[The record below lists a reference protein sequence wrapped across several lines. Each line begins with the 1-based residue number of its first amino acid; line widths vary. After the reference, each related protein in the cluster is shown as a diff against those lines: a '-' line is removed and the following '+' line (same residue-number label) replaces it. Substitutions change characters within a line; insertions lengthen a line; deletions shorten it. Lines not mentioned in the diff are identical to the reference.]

1 MSRLVVGGTIGI
13 DTIRAPWGSADRV
26 LGGSASYAATSAAL
40 LSDGVELIGAVG
52 EDFPKVHTDA
62 LTAIGVGLQGLDVR
76 SGEETFQWGGCYGE
90 NPDQRTTD
98 FTILGVL
105 EGAPAPVPESVA
117 SSPKLLLG
125 NSHPAHQSALLDAM
139 PSVDLAVADTMGL
152 WIDVARPEL
161 ESLLSRVHGVV
172 MNEEEAASF
181 TGAPSLVDAAHQ
193 LLDLG
198 PNFAVVKK
206 GQHGCILASRDGLS
220 VLPAWPSLAAE
231 VRDPTGAGD
240 TFVGAMMACLP
251 ASACPSLTD
260 LRNAAALG
268 TVAAS
273 FTIAD
278 FATSALHEAGKDGI
292 HERLNVF
299 REMCTFS

>member
-1 MSRLVVGGTIGI
+1 MSGLVVGGTIGI

-26 LGGSASYAATSAAL
+26 LGGSASYAATAAAL

-52 EDFPKVHTDA
+52 EDFPSDHTDA
-62 LTAIGVGLQGLDVR
+62 LRSIGVGLQGLDVR
-76 SGEETFQWGGCYGE
+76 SGEETFQWGGCYGD

-105 EGAPAPVPESVA
+105 EGSPAPVPPSVA
-117 SSPKLLLG
+117 SVSKLLLG
-125 NSHPAHQSALLDAM
+125 NSHPAQQSALLDAM
-139 PSVDLAVADTMGL
+139 PSVALAVADTMGL

-181 TGAPSLVDAAHQ
+181 TGAPSLVDAAQ
-193 LLDLG
+193 KLLDLG

-206 GQHGCILASRDGLS
+206 GQHGCIIASREGLS

-251 ASACPSLTD
+251 SAAAPSLVD
-260 LRNAAALG
+260 LRHAAALG
-268 TVAAS
+268 TVTAS

-278 FATSALHEAGKDGI
+278 FATKALHDAGEKGI
-292 HERLNVF
+292 RARLDAF
-299 REMCTFS
+299 REMCNFS

>member
-52 EDFPKVHTDA
+52 EDFPSAHTSA
-62 LTAIGVGLQGLDVR
+62 LNSIGVGLEGLDVR
-76 SGEETFQWGGCYGE
+76 SGEETFQWGGCYGD

-105 EGAPAPVPESVA
+105 EGAPAPVPSSVA
-117 SSPKLLLG
+117 SCSKLLLG
-125 NSHPAHQSALLDAM
+125 NSHPAHQLALLDAM

-172 MNEEEAASF
+172 MNEEEAASY
-181 TGAPSLVDAAHQ
+181 TNAPSLVDAAQ
-193 LLDLG
+193 KLLDLG

-206 GQHGCILASRDGLS
+206 GQHGCIIASHEGLS

-240 TFVGAMMACLP
+240 TFVGAMMSCLP
-251 ASACPSLTD
+251 SASCPSLVE
-260 LRNAAALG
+260 LQNAAALG
-268 TVAAS
+268 TITAS

-278 FATSALHEAGKDGI
+278 FATKALLAAGEKGI
-292 HERLNVF
+292 RERLNLF
-299 REMCTFS
+299 RAMCCFS

>member
-1 MSRLVVGGTIGI
+1 MSV
-13 DTIRAPWGSADRV
+13 RV
-26 LGGSASYAATSAAL
+26 KRPSN
-40 LSDGVELIGAVG
+40 
-52 EDFPKVHTDA
+52 
-62 LTAIGVGLQGLDVR
+62 
-76 SGEETFQWGGCYGE
+76 GGCYGE

-181 TGAPSLVDAAHQ
+181 TGAPSLVDASHH

-206 GQHGCILASRDGLS
+206 GSTAASLLREMACRCSPRGLHWPLKSATQLALATPSSRDDGLPS
-220 VLPAWPSLAAE
+220 GLGLPFADRPPQRRR
-231 VRDPTGAGD
+231 VGD
-240 TFVGAMMACLP
+240 GRRQLYHRRF
-251 ASACPSLTD
+251 
-260 LRNAAALG
+260 RHQR
-268 TVAAS
+268 
-273 FTIAD
+273 
-278 FATSALHEAGKDGI
+278 FA
-292 HERLNVF
+292 
-299 REMCTFS
+299 

>member
-1 MSRLVVGGTIGI
+1 MSGLVVGGTIGI

-26 LGGSASYAATSAAL
+26 LGGSASYAATAAAL
-40 LSDGVELIGAVG
+40 LSDGVELVGAVG
-52 EDFPKVHTDA
+52 EDFPTAHTEA
-62 LTAIGVGLQGLDVR
+62 LRAIGVGLEGLDVR
-76 SGEETFQWGGCYGE
+76 PGEETFQWGGCYGD

-105 EGAPAPVPESVA
+105 EGAPAPVPSRVSEA
-117 SSPKLLLG
+117 PKLLLG

-152 WIDVARPEL
+152 WIDVARPDL
-161 ESLLSRVHGVV
+161 EALLGRVHGVV
-172 MNEEEAASF
+172 MNEEEAAAF
-181 TGAPSLVDAAHQ
+181 TNAPSLVDAAFK

-198 PNFAVVKK
+198 PNFSVVKK
-206 GQHGCILASRDGLS
+206 GQHGCIVAAREGLA

-240 TFVGAMMACLP
+240 TFVGAMMASLP
-251 ASACPSLTD
+251 SCPSPSLSE

-268 TVAAS
+268 TVTAS

-278 FATSALHEAGKDGI
+278 FATQALRDAGGEGI
-292 HERLNVF
+292 RDRLQDF
-299 REMCTFS
+299 RELCSFS

>member
-1 MSRLVVGGTIGI
+1 MGGG
-13 DTIRAPWGSADRV
+13 
-26 LGGSASYAATSAAL
+26 ATAK
-40 LSDGVELIGAVG
+40 I
-52 EDFPKVHTDA
+52 
-62 LTAIGVGLQGLDVR
+62 LTKGPL
-76 SGEETFQWGGCYGE
+76 T
-90 NPDQRTTD
+90 

-206 GQHGCILASRDGLS
+206 GQHGCIIASRDGLS

-260 LRNAAALG
+260 LRTPPRWGRLPPALPSLISPPVLCTKPEKMASMNA
-268 TVAAS
+268 
-273 FTIAD
+273 
-278 FATSALHEAGKDGI
+278 
-292 HERLNVF
+292 
-299 REMCTFS
+299 

>member
-1 MSRLVVGGTIGI
+1 MSVQVKR
-13 DTIRAPWGSADRV
+13 PSN
-26 LGGSASYAATSAAL
+26 
-40 LSDGVELIGAVG
+40 
-52 EDFPKVHTDA
+52 
-62 LTAIGVGLQGLDVR
+62 
-76 SGEETFQWGGCYGE
+76 GGCYGE

-206 GQHGCILASRDGLS
+206 GQHGCIIASRDGLS

-231 VRDPTGAGD
+231 VRDPTGWRHLRRRDDGPSSGFGLPFADRPSERSRVGD
-240 TFVGAMMACLP
+240 GRRQLYH
-251 ASACPSLTD
+251 
-260 LRNAAALG
+260 R
-268 TVAAS
+268 
-273 FTIAD
+273 
-278 FATSALHEAGKDGI
+278 
-292 HERLNVF
+292 
-299 REMCTFS
+299 